1 VALLTALLALLVWA
15 LVVFGK
21 YGGNPTGLAR
31 IGDQLP
37 LSPRLQGQPLVVLQ
51 GKRGNDG
58 QQFLTLAL
66 DPLQRDP
73 GTAAALDNPIYR
85 GKRLLYPLLA
95 WLLGFGQPHLI
106 PWTLGLVNVAA
117 IGCAGGLVARWAQL
131 EQRSTRW
138 GLAVLALPG
147 TWITLSL
154 DTADLLAT
162 TLLLAAAVA
171 WRERRPGR
179 LWASLTAAL
188 LTRETALLAWAASG
202 LTALWER
209 RWRWILPLAL
219 VPLPLLAWIAGLRGR
234 FATTADGLLATLH
247 FGWPG
252 VGLVRKAG
260 QLLGLAPLPGL
271 EPGRAEHLFDGLC
284 FLLWLATLLVLAA
297 TTLSAGTSRWL
308 RISAALY
315 LLPALCTSTQILA
328 RFPDYTR
335 VWIDLASLAL
345 LALLSGRGRWLR
357 PWLGLSA
364 LVAAGYGLGYGLAP

>member
-1 VALLTALLALLVWA
+1 
-15 LVVFGK
+15 
-21 YGGNPTGLAR
+21 
-31 IGDQLP
+31 
-37 LSPRLQGQPLVVLQ
+37 
-51 GKRGNDG
+51 
-58 QQFLTLAL
+58 
-66 DPLQRDP
+66 
-73 GTAAALDNPIYR
+73 
-85 GKRLLYPLLA
+85 
-95 WLLGFGQPHLI
+95 
-106 PWTLGLVNVAA
+106 
-117 IGCAGGLVARWAQL
+117 
-131 EQRSTRW
+131 
-138 GLAVLALPG
+138 
-147 TWITLSL
+147 
-154 DTADLLAT
+154 
-162 TLLLAAAVA
+162 VA
-171 WRERRPGR
+171 WRERRAGR

-234 FATTADGLLATLH
+234 FASTADGLLASLH

-271 EPGRAEHLFDGLC
+271 DPGRAEHLFDGLC

-297 TTLSAGTSRWL
+297 TALSAGTSRWL
-308 RISAALY
+308 RITAALY